1 MAATF
6 GRMVEHGLRVRVSSN
21 ILTQQAYL
29 ELNFLDPNRFPT
41 EVISWQPEY
50 PVIPSAPSEFTTIK
64 DSLDRILNQM
74 QEIDVKGL
82 VTTLDR
88 VFTSLNTAITEAD
101 LAQLS
106 LETRALL
113 QVTRQKIEDL
123 ETARINASA
132 QQLLDSLNQSVTDAN
147 LPALSQQMR
156 DVLATAEQTLG
167 ALDTQK
173 LNADVEQLL
182 AALDRAVA
190 DANVPAL
197 SDQGV
202 RLLAELRQTNEYLQV
217 LFKPPEGVTPPPNV
231 PAAVARLNQ
240 TLLHFNELLSA
251 ERPALEEILSGL
263 REIVNRTSELVTS
276 LQQNPSALLF
286 SQPPR
291 ESEVVK

>member
-1 MAATF
+1 
-6 GRMVEHGLRVRVSSN
+6 V
-21 ILTQQAYL
+21 
-29 ELNFLDPNRFPT
+29 P
-41 EVISWQPEY
+41 WQPEY
-50 PVIPSAPSEFTTIK
+50 PVIPSAPGELTTIK

-123 ETARINASA
+123 ETARLNASA
-132 QQLLDSLNQSVTDAN
+132 QQLLDSLNQSVADAN
-147 LPALSQQMR
+147 LPALSEQIR
-156 DVLATAEQTLG
+156 GVLTTAEQKLG

-173 LNADVEQLL
+173 LSADITHVL
-182 AALDRAVA
+182 AALDQAVA

-202 RLLAELRQTNEYLQV
+202 RLLAELRKTNEYLQV
-217 LFKPPEGVTPPPNV
+217 LFKPPAGVTPPPNV

-240 TLLHFNELLSA
+240 ALLQFNEMLSA
-251 ERPALEEILSGL
+251 ERPALEEILNGL
-263 REIVNRTSELVTS
+263 RDIVNRTSELVTS
-276 LQQNPSALLF
+276 LEQNPSALLF